1 MKQTITVLGSPIQ
14 FLKHKQEDFISLTD
28 IAKYKDP
35 ERSDYIIQNWMRSK
49 YSIEFLGLRESMYNP
64 VFNSIEFDGIKN
76 QAGANSFSMTPK
88 RWIDTTNAIGLV
100 TKTGRYWGW
109 TFAHKD
115 IALEFASWISVEIK
129 LYLIKEFQRLK
140 EQEQGNLDRTVKRF
154 ITKMNYKIHTDAI
167 KQTLIPKLLSP
178 REINYIYAD
187 EADILNVAL
196 FGITAK
202 QRRERQPEKWWNIRD
217 EATIS
222 QLIVLANLESINA
235 EFIKMNMGQAERIQL
250 LNKIAIEQMHSL
262 EDGCNF
268 PSHPYS

>member
-100 TKTGRYWGW
+100 TKTGRY
-109 TFAHKD
+109 
-115 IALEFASWISVEIK
+115 
-129 LYLIKEFQRLK
+129 
-140 EQEQGNLDRTVKRF
+140 
-154 ITKMNYKIHTDAI
+154 
-167 KQTLIPKLLSP
+167 
-178 REINYIYAD
+178 
-187 EADILNVAL
+187 
-196 FGITAK
+196 
-202 QRRERQPEKWWNIRD
+202 
-217 EATIS
+217 
-222 QLIVLANLESINA
+222 
-235 EFIKMNMGQAERIQL
+235 
-250 LNKIAIEQMHSL
+250 
-262 EDGCNF
+262 
-268 PSHPYS
+268 